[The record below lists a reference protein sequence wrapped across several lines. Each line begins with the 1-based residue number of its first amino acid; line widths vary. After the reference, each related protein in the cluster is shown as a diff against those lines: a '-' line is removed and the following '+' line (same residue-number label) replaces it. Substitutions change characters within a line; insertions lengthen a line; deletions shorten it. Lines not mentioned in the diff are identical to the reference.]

1 LYTYAAPSQLV
12 HLCFNICALNYL
24 FSEMSSNAIVAI
36 DTLNDELNRVAEHLL
51 ESFDKF
57 EGEVDI
63 FSQQRYEAL
72 VEETKACLRKTC
84 IRDEGSN

>member
-1 LYTYAAPSQLV
+1 MYTYAAPSQLV

-36 DTLNDELNRVAEHLL
+36 DTLNDELNRVAEQLL

-63 FSQQRYEAL
+63 FSQQRYKAL
-72 VEETKACLRKTC
+72 VGKQKLVCEKHSR
-84 IRDEGSN
+84 